1 MIRLYRDKAKFDRES
16 ILLDNESFFMNN
28 VSAKWLGDA
37 SLRVMNK
44 IDGASLLDANTGT
57 IQTPYGVT
65 DINNLSTGC
74 KTVLNYIFIKENRE
88 RYKDVLA
95 IDATECGWN
104 SLEEL
109 FRAIEE
115 GGYDIGVILEHR
127 NKLLKCSKRT
137 YKVDDCQVIDS
148 LFKF

>member
-1 MIRLYRDKAKFDRES
+1 M
-16 ILLDNESFFMNN
+16 
-28 VSAKWLGDA
+28 
-37 SLRVMNK
+37 
-44 IDGASLLDANTGT
+44 
-57 IQTPYGVT
+57 
-65 DINNLSTGC
+65 
-74 KTVLNYIFIKENRE
+74 
-88 RYKDVLA
+88 LA

>member
-16 ILLDNESFFMNN
+16 ILLDNESFFINN
-28 VSAKWLGDA
+28 VSAKCLGDA

-74 KTVLNYIFIKENRE
+74 KTVLN
-88 RYKDVLA
+88 
-95 IDATECGWN
+95 
-104 SLEEL
+104 
-109 FRAIEE
+109 
-115 GGYDIGVILEHR
+115 
-127 NKLLKCSKRT
+127 
-137 YKVDDCQVIDS
+137 
-148 LFKF
+148 